1 MKILHFKRS
10 ILSHIRQYTEE
21 SPITNYLYVQNCY
34 ILVLYLF
41 VLYHTLY
48 TIQIITILIH

>member
-1 MKILHFKRS
+1 MLNLVS
-10 ILSHIRQYTEE
+10 YIRQYTEE

-41 VLYHTLY
+41 VLYRTLY